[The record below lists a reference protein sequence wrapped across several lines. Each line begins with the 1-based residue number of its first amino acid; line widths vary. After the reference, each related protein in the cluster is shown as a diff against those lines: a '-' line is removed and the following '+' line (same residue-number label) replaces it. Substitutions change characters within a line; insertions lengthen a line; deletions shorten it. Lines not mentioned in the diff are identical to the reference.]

1 MLEVIII
8 SLLIG
13 LAVGFYSATLVVNW
27 IDKNT
32 KSNENKKQR
41 K

>member
-1 MLEVIII
+1 MLEIVII

-13 LAVGFYSATLVVNW
+13 LSVGFYSAILLVNW
-27 IDKNT
+27 IDQKT
-32 KSNENKKQR
+32 NENKKQR